1 MLPSGLVNDVPALAF
16 LTSTKLA
23 PDGRIV
29 QQVEPYLPQ
38 AGDLILFHEHI
49 NIWDIFFRV
58 VGSGP
63 PDHSGV
69 MFVLPDGR
77 MAVLEAAPENGT
89 GGYILRVCLME
100 AQSRFT
106 SCKGTI
112 LIRRLRN
119 PLTPAQSARLTDFA
133 LAQQGKHYAVGRL
146 LRQFTPFR
154 ARGPKRIEL
163 WGKTDLNRRTWIC
176 SELVVAAYTCIGLMN
191 PAQFPANAMYP
202 LDLLEDTNYDLRA
215 TWYPAEIWRA
225 RAVPTVVYG
234 EVSTKR

>member
-1 MLPSGLVNDVPALAF
+1 MLSVLCAVAWTAMLPSGLVNDVPALAF

-89 GGYILRVCLME
+89 GGFILRVCLME
-100 AQSRFT
+100 AQTPLS
-106 SCKGTI
+106 SCKGAI
-112 LIRRLRN
+112 FIPGLRA
-119 PLTPAQSARLTDFA
+119 PLTPPHSR
-133 LAQQGKHYAVGRL
+133 HV
-146 LRQFTPFR
+146 
-154 ARGPKRIEL
+154 
-163 WGKTDLNRRTWIC
+163 
-176 SELVVAAYTCIGLMN
+176 S
-191 PAQFPANAMYP
+191 QFP
-202 LDLLEDTNYDLRA
+202 
-215 TWYPAEIWRA
+215 PA
-225 RAVPTVVYG
+225 PPG
-234 EVSTKR
+234 